1 MTELATYQQSRLPGT
16 LEDLSRFVLVGRE
29 KLTSVRAAIRAIDKV
44 QLAQEVRDQKMEEA
58 RMLSEA
64 LLDAEVRLGEMT
76 KQIPRATK
84 GNQYTGK
91 MVTDSGVENQPPK
104 SQVVQHLGFTSK
116 QVERFETLAANK
128 DLVEQVKQEARENDD
143 IPTRTQVLNLAAF
156 RKKQQEQE
164 RQQIDADA
172 RRHKAFATMISGVL
186 NFIVNDQELEELA
199 DALIRSCNGA
209 LIKSDLADLDRAI
222 GLLTNIRNYLAEKG
236 ANHGEKK

>member
-91 MVTDSGVENQPPK
+91 MVTDSGVDNQAHGRIFNLDPLAG
-104 SQVVQHLGFTSK
+104 LGSLQTGWVGVSPGFDGMG
-116 QVERFETLAANK
+116 R
-128 DLVEQVKQEARENDD
+128 KQEA
-143 IPTRTQVLNLAAF
+143 
-156 RKKQQEQE
+156 K
-164 RQQIDADA
+164 
-172 RRHKAFATMISGVL
+172 
-186 NFIVNDQELEELA
+186 FITN
-199 DALIRSCNGA
+199 RSCPEQNQ
-209 LIKSDLADLDRAI
+209 D
-222 GLLTNIRNYLAEKG
+222 TTAEG
-236 ANHGEKK
+236 